1 MPPEFLGA
9 MIDITPDI
17 RQFYRCGKKERWMK
31 LGYVRLSPAGP
42 PLEYQLAAQ
51 RNAGV
56 HPSMIMLDDHRS
68 GAPYAFEGRSL
79 LLFSLK
85 TGDELVVAA
94 ASRLGV
100 GLDDVLGVL
109 AEVARRGASVFD
121 VEADRRFTW
130 HPDAAGIVDFA
141 RQATSAVRLE
151 VVAKMQRGRVLSERL
166 GGPRLKLEG
175 DRLERARRLWEDP
188 SNPAEAIA
196 GEMGVSVRTLYR
208 RFGNRT

>member
-1 MPPEFLGA
+1 
-9 MIDITPDI
+9 
-17 RQFYRCGKKERWMK
+17 MK
-31 LGYVRLSPAGP
+31 LGYVRLSIAGP
-42 PLEYQLAAQ
+42 PLDTQLAAQ
-51 RNAGV
+51 RSAGV
-56 HPSMIMLDDHRS
+56 HPSKIMIDDHLS

-85 TGDELVVAA
+85 SGDEIVVAT

-121 VEADRRFTW
+121 VETGARLIL
-130 HPDAAGIVDFA
+130 HPDAAEIVNFA
-141 RQATSAVRLE
+141 RRATSGIRLE
-151 VVAKMQRGRVLSERL
+151 AVAKMQRGRVASDRL

-188 SNPAEAIA
+188 SVPAQVIA
-196 GEMGVSVRTLYR
+196 EEFEVSVRTLYR
-208 RFGNRT
+208 RLGDRK